1 MAKQSD
7 LGRKIAKIDAD
18 LERFRWME
26 NYLEPLAPEAAAQKC
41 SEDIARLLEIRAYLT
56 KDAPAT
62 PDKPKRKR
70 KTKGLPQPGVIEE

>member
-26 NYLEPLAPEAAAQKC
+26 NYLQRVQGEAEKQC
-41 SEDIARLLEIRAYLT
+41 SADIARLLEIRAYLT
-56 KDAPAT
+56 EDAPAVA
-62 PDKPKRKR
+62 DKPKRTR
-70 KTKGLPQPGVIEE
+70 KAKAKPAAEAQS